1 MLYLVLNRA
10 LSAASLCLILIVP
23 AYALQSDRQ
32 QEVYVEADTADLD
45 EVSGI
50 GIYRGDVLIKQGT
63 MEIRGDEVTIKTKD
77 RKFSSLT
84 SVGMP
89 AKFQQQLELNQSPV
103 FGDAKHIH
111 YSVVDGIL
119 TLRKEAKLT
128 RDGDI
133 FTGNYLRYDT
143 VNEKVKARRAEDGSE
158 RIKIIIRPETL
169 NKSEPAQ

>member
-1 MLYLVLNRA
+1 MPYRVLNSA
-10 LSAASLCLILIVP
+10 LSALSLCVMLVVP
-23 AYALQSDRQ
+23 AHALLSDRE

-45 EVSGI
+45 EANGI

-84 SVGMP
+84 SVGVP

-111 YSVVDGIL
+111 YSVADGIL
-119 TLRKEAKLT
+119 TMRKEAKLT
-128 RDGDI
+128 RDGDV

-158 RIKIIIRPETL
+158 RIKIIIQPETL
-169 NKSEPAQ
+169 NKNEPAQ